1 MTQAATDRNTR
12 TKAGGAARTGRRP
25 VAASAVIYKGVLIG
39 KNAAGHVVEATDA
52 TTVSIIG
59 ISEEFVDNTGGAAA
73 AKEISYITGLEVEM
87 DNAGGAIV
95 LANLGRGCYVAD
107 DSSVTTAAVSAA
119 KVFVGT
125 VQEFTTTKVW
135 VYVDEAI
142 NGVLGELANAAPNV
156 ANSAVGPAVMT
167 PGVEQTFA
175 IDIPDAATATYSYL
189 VPQKL
194 EIVDVFNIKDG
205 AGAANTIQLTNGAD
219 VAITNAMAAAVD
231 VTRTAAGTIAKA
243 TRTLAAGATL
253 KVVATRAAGS
263 MAAQLFIRAI
273 PRA

>member
-1 MTQAATDRNTR
+1 MAALTKDINIRL
-12 TKAGGAARTGRRP
+12 KAGVAKRTGERG
-25 VAASAVIYKGVLIG
+25 VAANVVIFLGALIG
-39 KNAAGHVVEATDA
+39 KNAAGHIVPASDAATV
-52 TTVSIIG
+52 TIVG
-59 ISEEFVDNTGGAAA
+59 FSEQKVDNTGGAAG
-73 AKEISYITGLEVEM
+73 AKTCRYATAVEGELA
-87 DNAGGAIV
+87 NVGGAIV

-107 DSSVTTAAVSAA
+107 DSGVTTAAVSVA

-125 VQEFTTTKVW
+125 VQEFTAAKAW
-135 VYVDEAI
+135 VFVDEAI
-142 NGVLGELANAAPNV
+142 NGVLGELGNLMPNV
-156 ANSAVGPAVMT
+156 ANSAIGPAVMT

-194 EIVDVFNIKDG
+194 EIVDAFNIKDG

-231 VTRTAAGTIAKA
+231 ATRTAAGTIAKA

-253 KVVATRAAGS
+253 KVVATRAAGT
-263 MAAQLFIRAI
+263 MATQLFIRAI